1 MKRISIL
8 AIKLTYTLSGCNGQK
23 GKKEIADTVKM
34 NAPKTDI
41 RVNKEYDK
49 NGNLIKYDSTYSYF
63 YSNTN
68 NNDGKRDSILENFK
82 NHFNQNYFFSNE
94 PYFHDL
100 FFQDS
105 LLKYDFYKKD
115 FFYDRFRQNMKSM
128 DRLFREMDSL
138 KNGFYKEQLKPVPK
152 KSGKL

>member
-1 MKRISIL
+1 MIMSI
-8 AIKLTYTLSGCNGQK
+8 ILTVTLSSCNGQK
-23 GKKEIADTVKM
+23 VKKEIADTANV

-63 YSNTN
+63 YSNSK
-68 NNDGKRDSILENFK
+68 NNDGKRDSIFESFK
-82 NHFNQNYFFSNE
+82 NHFNQDYFFSNE

-115 FFYDRFRQNMKSM
+115 FFYDRFRQNMNRM

-138 KNGFYKEQLKPVPK
+138 KNGFYKEQIKPVPK

>member
-1 MKRISIL
+1 MKRVIIM
-8 AIKLTYTLSGCNGQK
+8 AIMLSVTLSGCNGQK
-23 GKKEIADTVKM
+23 GKKEASDTAKV
-34 NAPKTDI
+34 NAPQTDI

-63 YSNTN
+63 YSNIKTN
-68 NNDGKRDSILENFK
+68 HGKSDSIFDDFK
-82 NHFNQNYFFSNE
+82 KHFNQSYFFSNE

-115 FFYDRFRQNMKSM
+115 FFYDRFRKNMNRM

-138 KNGFYKEQLKPVPK
+138 KNGFYKEQLMPFPK
-152 KSGKL
+152 KSSKL

>member
-1 MKRISIL
+1 M
-8 AIKLTYTLSGCNGQK
+8 LTVTLSGCNGQK
-23 GKKEIADTVKM
+23 GKKDMADTVQV

-63 YSNTN
+63 YSSIKN
-68 NNDGKRDSILENFK
+68 NEWKRDSIFENFK

-94 PYFHDL
+94 PYFHNM

-115 FFYDRFRQNMKSM
+115 FFYDRFIQNMNRM
-128 DRLFREMDSL
+128 DRLFREMDSV
-138 KNGFYKEQLKPVPK
+138 KNGFYKEQLQPVPK
-152 KSGKL
+152 KKSKF

>member
-1 MKRISIL
+1 M
-8 AIKLTYTLSGCNGQK
+8 AIMLTVTLSGCNGQK
-23 GKKEIADTVKM
+23 GTKEIADSAKV

-63 YSNTN
+63 YSNSK
-68 NNDGKRDSILENFK
+68 NNDVKRDSIFESFK
-82 NHFNQNYFFSNE
+82 NHFNQSYSFSNE
-94 PYFHDL
+94 PFFHDL

-115 FFYDRFRQNMKSM
+115 FFYDRFRQNMNRM

-138 KNGFYKEQLKPVPK
+138 KNGFYKEQLKPAPK